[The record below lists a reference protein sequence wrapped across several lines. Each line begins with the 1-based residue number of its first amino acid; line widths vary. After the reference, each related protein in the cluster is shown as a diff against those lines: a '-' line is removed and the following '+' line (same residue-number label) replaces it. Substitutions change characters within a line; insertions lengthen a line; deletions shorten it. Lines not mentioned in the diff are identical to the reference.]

1 MYVQSIQPRRGHKLD
16 LSSVVAVSGG
26 AAGLESELLRDV
38 LLLLRPQSREHPLET
53 EGTAAMRVLEDAEFV
68 PQLTPERLLDS
79 LRTLLSLIHI

>member
-38 LLLLRPQSREHPLET
+38 LLLLRPQSRAGTLGT
-53 EGTAAMRVLEDAEFV
+53 EGTAAVRVRTVD
-68 PQLTPERLLDS
+68 ERKPA
-79 LRTLLSLIHI
+79 REGRYGYHR